1 MKRALAYLVL
11 AATVVAACG
20 GNTAASPTPSA
31 TASATA
37 TPKPIQV
44 GLVTDVGGL
53 NDKSSNQAANTGRL
67 NAEKDLASKT
77 TGFKSRKKEN
87 SIRNLTPF
95 VRQNSDLAT

>member
-53 NDKSSNQAANTGRL
+53 NDKSFNQAANTGRL
-67 NAEKDLASKT
+67 NAEKDFGLKTSVIESKKQEDYVPDR
-77 TGFKSRKKEN
+77 KSTRLN
-87 SIRNLTPF
+87 S
-95 VRQNSDLAT
+95 SH